1 MRYGTFRKL
10 VGVDRGV
17 DMAALGAMRKWLGPV
32 KVPPRE
38 RNCLECVN

>member
-17 DMAALGAMRKWLGPV
+17 DMAARTRLLKCTKPV
-32 KVPPRE
+32 KVSTDE
-38 RNCLECVN
+38 RTICHA